1 MNQEEA
7 RKVETIEAR
16 NSASGKDASSLDHEL
31 DPSALAIQ
39 HRIMYVVES
48 LHTAPCSTNANFNNF
63 RRKTDQRLI
72 PLVVLLY
79 AISLIDRTN
88 LAGARISG
96 IDAELGLD
104 QGNRYSVVR
113 K

>member
-1 MNQEEA
+1 MFRRLQTAMDTTEA
-7 RKVETIEAR
+7 NLPI
-16 NSASGKDASSLDHEL
+16 
-31 DPSALAIQ
+31 
-39 HRIMYVVES
+39 
-48 LHTAPCSTNANFNNF
+48 C
-63 RRKTDQRLI
+63 RRKTDLRLI

-96 IDAELGLD
+96 IDADLGLD